1 MTSLSPELLEAVERA
16 VPDDSNLAA
25 HMLPAAAYT
34 SPDVLAWER
43 RHMYAASWT
52 CLGRVDDLLPGLDR
66 LDQRR
71 RKPVTQRAVMVGD
84 VSALLTR
91 DGETVRMFANTCR
104 HRGHELLTEGE
115 SSERRS
121 ITCPYHAWSYDLG
134 GSNIA
139 APGFREMPDFVPSEH
154 GLVELPVIVWG
165 GWLFGHG
172 VHPVGSAEVPSFER
186 HLGELAGLVA
196 PYRTD
201 ELVVADRHTYEI
213 AANWKVV
220 AENYHE
226 CYHCPLIHPELC
238 QVSPPDS
245 GDNYD
250 LPGAWIGGS
259 MVLRDGMA
267 SMSLTGELAAT
278 PLPGVDPKAV
288 EYLHLLPNL
297 LISTHPD
304 YVMTHRMVPLS
315 PGRTWIECSWLVRP
329 GDDGSV
335 PSAAPAVEFW
345 DITNR
350 QDWGACESV
359 QRGLASP
366 HFMPGP
372 FAPKE
377 DAVSQLVAAIGRAYL
392 TGGLS
397 G

>member
-1 MTSLSPELLEAVERA
+1 MTETLESTSAGTAGLEASFLEGVERA

-34 SPDVLAWER
+34 ASDVLAWER

-52 CLGRVDDLLPGLDR
+52 CLGRIDDLLSLGG
-66 LDQRR
+66 
-71 RKPVTQRAVMVGD
+71 RKPVAQRAVMVGD

-104 HRGHELLTEGE
+104 HRGHELLMDGE

-154 GLVELPVIVWG
+154 GLVELPVTVWG

-172 VHPVGSAEVPSFER
+172 VHPVGSPEVPSFER
-186 HLGELAGLVA
+186 HLGDLDGLVA

-245 GDNYD
+245 GETTTC
-250 LPGAWIGGS
+250 P
-259 MVLRDGMA
+259 
-267 SMSLTGELAAT
+267 
-278 PLPGVDPKAV
+278 
-288 EYLHLLPNL
+288 
-297 LISTHPD
+297 
-304 YVMTHRMVPLS
+304 
-315 PGRTWIECSWLVRP
+315 VR
-329 GDDGSV
+329 G
-335 PSAAPAVEFW
+335 SAARWFCATGW
-345 DITNR
+345 R
-350 QDWGACESV
+350 AC
-359 QRGLASP
+359 R
-366 HFMPGP
+366 
-372 FAPKE
+372 
-377 DAVSQLVAAIGRAYL
+377 
-392 TGGLS
+392 
-397 G
+397 